1 MKNLITAHLLS
12 EWLAFCQD
20 LDIFSVPNF
29 IKRIIQT
36 QHIFA
41 IYILG
46 WELSFFG
53 ICKLSNMSVVLVVD
67 IDGAGEA
74 VA

>member
-1 MKNLITAHLLS
+1 MTGSLSRFGYFLLAPLHQKNISNT
-12 EWLAFCQD
+12 
-20 LDIFSVPNF
+20 
-29 IKRIIQT
+29 T
-36 QHIFA
+36 HIFA
-41 IYILG
+41 ISLDG

-53 ICKLSNMSVVLVVD
+53 ICKLSYMSIVLVVD

>member
-1 MKNLITAHLLS
+1 MSRSGYFLFSHLHQKNISNT
-12 EWLAFCQD
+12 
-20 LDIFSVPNF
+20 
-29 IKRIIQT
+29 T
-36 QHIFA
+36 HIFA

-46 WELSFFG
+46 WEFSVFG
-53 ICKLSNMSVVLVVD
+53 ICKLSNINVVLLVD